1 MAKKKDR
8 KQDRKRMQREM
19 EAAVVQAMLNGGN
32 GLGAMAGGKRGVF
45 ARLADARPGQQLLL
59 GALLGAA
66 AIYVL
71 GDEKLRGKIMKSG
84 MNLYASVLGNLE
96 EMKEQAADLRAELEA
111 EQGGAA

>member
-19 EAAVVQAMLNGGN
+19 HAAFMQTMLDGGN
-32 GLGAMAGGKRGVF
+32 GMGPMAGKRGLL
-45 ARLADARPGQQLLL
+45 ARLGKVQPGQQLLL

-66 AIYVL
+66 AVYVL

-84 MNLYASVLGNLE
+84 MNLYASVLGGFE

-111 EQGGAA
+111 EQGEAA

>member
-19 EAAVVQAMLNGGN
+19 QAALMQAMLDGGN
-32 GLGAMAGGKRGVF
+32 GMAPMAGGRGLL
-45 ARLADARPGQQLLL
+45 ARLGKIQPGQQLLL

-66 AIYVL
+66 AVYVL

-84 MNLYASVLGNLE
+84 MNLYASLLGGFE
-96 EMKEQAADLRAELEA
+96 EMKEQAADLRAELEVERGEA
-111 EQGGAA
+111 V